1 MDFRLWYAPVALAAL
16 GLEGML
22 CYMIGLML
30 IGGSLVCIVFYG
42 LLAGTF
48 SLFERKVIPVQ
59 DVWLEELLTT
69 GGENR

>member
-1 MDFRLWYAPVALAAL
+1 MDFPLWYAPVAIAGL
-16 GLEGML
+16 GFEVIL
-22 CYMIGLML
+22 CYVMMVIL
-30 IGGSLVCIVFYG
+30 IGGSLMGITFYG

-48 SLFERKVIPVQ
+48 SLFERKVIPMQ

>member
-42 LLAGTF
+42 LLGATF
-48 SLFERKVIPVQ
+48 SLFERKAIPVR
-59 DVWLEELLTT
+59 DVWLDELFPI

>member
-1 MDFRLWYAPVALAAL
+1 MMV
-16 GLEGML
+16 
-22 CYMIGLML
+22 IL
-30 IGGSLVCIVFYG
+30 IGGSLMGITFYG